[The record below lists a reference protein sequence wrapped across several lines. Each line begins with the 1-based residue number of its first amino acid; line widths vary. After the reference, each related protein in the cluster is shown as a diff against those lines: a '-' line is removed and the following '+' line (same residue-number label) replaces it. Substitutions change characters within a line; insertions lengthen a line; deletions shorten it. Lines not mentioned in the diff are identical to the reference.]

1 MAENGSLVIRKLVP
15 GDQGSYHCQYGY
27 TIGLD
32 TTLQIFGVEWNAEA
46 DISSDTPLHDEK
58 VSTSS
63 KKKNNT
69 LEAISS
75 STQIEKPVTAPTTHN
90 NLPKSPKRMHQVVKH
105 ETGRKEDKPS
115 NQAQQKWLVIFS
127 VLLTLFLS
135 IIIAIFVLL
144 FIEMYRDKKSKM
156 NNSKLFVIDSST

>member
-1 MAENGSLVIRKLVP
+1 MAENGSLVIRKVVP
-15 GDQGSYHCQYGY
+15 GDQGTYHCQYGY

-32 TTLQIFGVEWNAEA
+32 TKLQIFGDEWNAAA
-46 DISSDTPLHDEK
+46 DISSDTPVHDEK
-58 VSTSS
+58 NSTSS
-63 KKKNNT
+63 KKKFNI

-90 NLPKSPKRMHQVVKH
+90 NMPKSPKRMHQVVKH
-105 ETGRKEDKPS
+105 ATGKKEDKRS

-156 NNSKLFVIDSST
+156 DDSTLFVIDSSS

>member
-1 MAENGSLVIRKLVP
+1 MAENGSLVIRKVVP
-15 GDQGSYHCQYGY
+15 GDQGTYHCQYGY
-27 TIGLD
+27 AIGLD
-32 TTLQIFGVEWNAEA
+32 TTLQIFGDEWNAAA
-46 DISSDTPLHDEK
+46 DISSVTPLHDER
-58 VSTSS
+58 VSISS

-69 LEAISS
+69 LEAMSS

-90 NLPKSPKRMHQVVKH
+90 NLPKSPKRMHQVSKH
-105 ETGRKEDKPS
+105 TTGRKEDKRS

-127 VLLTLFLS
+127 LLLTLFLS

-156 NNSKLFVIDSST
+156 DNSRLFVIDSST